1 MKTVFRQTLV
11 ALACTALQC
20 AGLAADAVD
29 PAGGNHGGILSTNS
43 MPREQMAG
51 GAVLSTNTV
60 PLKPP
65 NSGVSGTDTASR
77 VPLGSGLT
85 DSGGLWRST
94 VALVLVLGGLVAVHV
109 LLKRYLGTTPARGHG
124 RLRIIERLPI
134 DQKKSLLLVSLDDQ
148 ELLLGGGAEGISLLS
163 TVAKAPQTPTDFEHA
178 LATVEPLGEDATRD
192 TRLPRR
198 DLSAETGHATRDSS
212 PRRRRS
218 LLPLGLLC
226 MCMLLPAL
234 STAVAEEDSGPAPA
248 GISIRFDPAD
258 SPQEYTQPI
267 RILLLMTLLSVAPSA
282 IVMMTS
288 FTRILIVFGF
298 LRRALGTQQAPP
310 GQVLA
315 AMALFLTLFVMAPV
329 WHEINDK
336 AVQPFLA
343 EEITGKEAWT
353 KGVQPLRAFMGR
365 QTGRAETALFVELR
379 RMEPPAGLDDV
390 PLEVLIPA
398 FMMSELKTAF
408 QMGFLIYLPF
418 LIIDLVISSSL
429 MSLGMFML
437 PPMMISLPIKV
448 LFFVLADGWTL
459 MTRGLVAS
467 FAV

>member
-1 MKTVFRQTLV
+1 MKTLFRQTLV
-11 ALACTALQC
+11 ALAYTALQC
-20 AGLAADAVD
+20 AGLATDAVD
-29 PAGGNHGGILSTNS
+29 PAGGNDGGILSTS
-43 MPREQMAG
+43 SVPREQAAG
-51 GAVLSTNTV
+51 GILTTNTA
-60 PLKPP
+60 PLKPA
-65 NSGVSGTDTASR
+65 NSSVSGGDTASR
-77 VPLGSGLT
+77 VPLGSGLA
-85 DSGGLWRST
+85 DSGSLWRST
-94 VALVLVLGGLVAVHV
+94 VALVLILGGLVAVHV

-148 ELLLGGGAEGISLLS
+148 ELLLGGGAEGISLL
-163 TVAKAPQTPTDFEHA
+163 TTLARAPQTPTDFEHA
-178 LATVEPLGEDATRD
+178 LATAEPSDEDATRD
-192 TRLPRR
+192 T
-198 DLSAETGHATRDSS
+198 S

-218 LLPLGLLC
+218 LLPLCLLC
-226 MCMLLPAL
+226 VCMLLPAL
-234 STAVAEEDSGPAPA
+234 SSAVAEEDSGPAPA